1 MRTALFAALLG
12 IASAPHLAACIGL
25 SCSEEIKPSVEV
37 TVIAIEGEGD
47 EEEEVVQ
54 TDAVVT
60 FSWEGAAEETAEC
73 ASPVTEGGGCKMW
86 RGGLEQSGIFVV
98 KARSADGT
106 KAAEVTVDVDTDECH
121 VVTRTLELTL
131 E

>member
-37 TVIAIEGEGD
+37 TVIALEGKK
-47 EEEEVVQ
+47 EVVQ

-60 FSWEGAAEETAEC
+60 FSWEGAAEEAAEC
-73 ASPVTEGGGCKMW
+73 AAPAAEGGGCEAW
-86 RGGLEQSGIFVV
+86 RAGLEQSGIFVV

-121 VVTRTLELTL
+121 VMTRTLELTL